1 MKIRPSTA
9 LRNEYNEISEYCK
22 REGEPVFITKNGEG
36 DLVVMSIE
44 AYEMREE
51 MLNIRAKLLEAE
63 ANRLAGV
70 PSIPSEEFWEEMET
84 FVNGEKQEEKRASC

>member
-9 LRNEYNEISEYCK
+9 LRNEYNEISDYCK
-22 REGEPVFITKNGEG
+22 KEGKPVFITKNGEG

-51 MLNIRAKLLEAE
+51 MLNIRAKLLKAE
-63 ANRLAGV
+63 ASRLAG
-70 PSIPSEEFWEEMET
+70 IPSKPSDEVWEEMEK
-84 FVNGEKQEEKRASC
+84 FVNDSELVF

>member
-22 REGEPVFITKNGEG
+22 REGKPVFITKNGEG

-44 AYEMREE
+44 AYEEFEAREQAHY
-51 MLNIRAKLLEAE
+51 IREKLLEAE
-63 ANRLAGV
+63 AELQAGA
-70 PSIPSEEFWEEMET
+70 PTYTLEEVMKHMEDII
-84 FVNGEKQEEKRASC
+84 NNAQK